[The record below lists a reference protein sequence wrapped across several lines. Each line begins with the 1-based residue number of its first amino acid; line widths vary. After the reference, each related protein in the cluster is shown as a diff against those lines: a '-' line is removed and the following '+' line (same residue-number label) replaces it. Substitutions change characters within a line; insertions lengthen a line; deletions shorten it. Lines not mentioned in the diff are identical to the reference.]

1 MRRIVLIP
9 LIFATLGA
17 CKKEEPPPPKPP
29 EIRGATVDCAD
40 ADGQD
45 YQVVSEVGIE
55 IVDPDRDLVAGSLF
69 ATINGVVMAEI
80 ADADAD
86 DVFTWTPPASWDPP
100 MVCRGEFRIIAEVR
114 DATGIEVEQTLL
126 VQK

>member
-1 MRRIVLIP
+1 MLLI
-9 LIFATLGA
+9 LAGLGA

-29 EIRGATVDCAD
+29 EILGATVTCAD
-40 ADGQD
+40 ATGQD

-55 IVDPDRDLVAGSLF
+55 IVDPDRDLVASSLF
-69 ATINGVVMAEI
+69 ATINGLRMTEI

-100 MVCRGEFRIIAEVR
+100 LVCRGDFTIVAEVV
-114 DATGIEVEQTLL
+114 DATNIEVEQTF
-126 VQK
+126 VIEK